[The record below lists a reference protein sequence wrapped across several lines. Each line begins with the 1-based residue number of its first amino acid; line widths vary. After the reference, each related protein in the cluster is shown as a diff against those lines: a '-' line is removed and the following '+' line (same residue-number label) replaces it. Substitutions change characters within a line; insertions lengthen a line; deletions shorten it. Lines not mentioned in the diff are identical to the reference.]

1 MPCCSLR
8 ISNLIPL
15 LRHIQT
21 FWKSLLDTCHSMFSS
36 TKVLTLD
43 SLSPM
48 GDLSDDEV
56 DGLDGRPAKRHH
68 HQA

>member
-1 MPCCSLR
+1 M
-8 ISNLIPL
+8 
-15 LRHIQT
+15 
-21 FWKSLLDTCHSMFSS
+21 LDTCHSMFSS
-36 TKVLTLD
+36 TKILTLD